1 MSLSQE
7 IRNGDSRAVAKLI
20 TMVENDFQNAQP
32 FLKELHQYCGK
43 AIVVGITGP
52 PGSGKSTITDKL
64 TKHLRKMNK
73 KVGIIAIDPS
83 SPFSGGAILGDRIR
97 MQDLTTDKDV
107 FIRSVGARGHLGGLS
122 RSTQAVVKI
131 MDAMGKDF
139 IFIETVG
146 VGQSEIDVI
155 KVSDIVLLVVMPGMG
170 DDIQVIKAGIME
182 IGDIFV
188 VNKSDRD
195 GSDKLIAE
203 IEMMLHL
210 KEKEEKW
217 NPPILKTVGTENI
230 GIDILWKEVEKCIDY
245 LKESGEMFLRRKNR
259 TRKEIFDL
267 FQESWREMFFQFIS
281 EERLEKEVERV
292 LKQNDNPY
300 NAVKKLSAI
309 FKENLFKEDDNIV

>member
-1 MSLSQE
+1 MNISE
-7 IRNGDSRAVAKLI
+7 NIRKGDSRVVAKLI
-20 TMVENDFQNAQP
+20 TLVENDFQSAQP
-32 FLKELHQYCGK
+32 ILEELHKYCGN
-43 AIVVGITGP
+43 AVVMGITGP
-52 PGSGKSTITDKL
+52 PGSGKSTITDRL
-64 TKHLRKMNK
+64 TKHLRKKNK

-83 SPFSGGAILGDRIR
+83 SPFTGGAILGDRIR

-122 RSTQAVVKI
+122 RSTQAVIKI

-155 KVSDIVLLVVMPGMG
+155 KVSDLVLLVVMPGMG

-210 KEKEEKW
+210 NETKKKW
-217 NPPILKTVGTENI
+217 EPPIIKTIGTENI
-230 GIDILWKEVEKCIDY
+230 GIDSLWEEVEKCLRY
-245 LKESGEMFLRRKNR
+245 LDESGELLLRREKR

-267 FQESWREMFFQFIS
+267 FQENWREMFFRHIGKEHFDN
-281 EERLEKEVERV
+281 EVENV

-300 NAVKKLSAI
+300 NAVKKLSKI
-309 FKENLFKEDDNIV
+309 FKKNLFKEGE

>member
-1 MSLSQE
+1 MHLSEKVLQ
-7 IRNGDSRAVAKLI
+7 GDSRAVAKLI
-20 TMVENDFQNAQP
+20 TMVENNFQKAQP
-32 FLKELHQYCGK
+32 ILKELHPFSGK
-43 AIVVGITGP
+43 AIIIGITGP
-52 PGSGKSTITDKL
+52 PGSGKSTITYQL
-64 TKHLRKMNK
+64 TKYLREELEK

-122 RSTQAVVKI
+122 RSTQAVIRI

-188 VNKSDRD
+188 VNKADRD
-195 GSDKLIAE
+195 GTDKLIAE

-210 KEKEEKW
+210 NEKEGKW
-217 NPPILKTVGTENI
+217 KSPILKTIGTESI
-230 GIDILWKEVEKCIDY
+230 GFDLLWKEIAKRIDH
-245 LKESGEMFLRRKNR
+245 LNSSGEMLQRRKKR
-259 TRKEIFDL
+259 TRKEIIDL
-267 FQESWREMFFQFIS
+267 FQESWREMFFQLIG
-281 EERLEKEVERV
+281 EEMLETEVEKV
-292 LKQNDNPY
+292 LKQDDDPY
-300 NAVKKLSAI
+300 HAVKKLSI
-309 FKENLFKEDDNIV
+309 FFQDKISKGGK

>member
-1 MSLSQE
+1 MSLSE
-7 IRNGDSRAVAKLI
+7 KIRNGDSRSVAKLI
-20 TMVENDFQNAQP
+20 TMVENDFQSAQP

-43 AIVVGITGP
+43 AIVLGITGP

-210 KEKEEKW
+210 NEQEEKW
-217 NPPILKTVGTENI
+217 HPPILKTVGTENI
-230 GIDILWKEVEKCIDY
+230 GIDVLWKEVEKCTVY

-309 FKENLFKEDDNIV
+309 FKKNLFKEGE

>member
-1 MSLSQE
+1 MSLSE
-7 IRNGDSRAVAKLI
+7 KIRNGDSRSVAKLI
-20 TMVENDFQNAQP
+20 TMVENDFQSAQP

-43 AIVVGITGP
+43 AIVLGITGP

-210 KEKEEKW
+210 NEQEEKW
-217 NPPILKTVGTENI
+217 HPPILKTVGTENI
-230 GIDILWKEVEKCIDY
+230 GIDVLWKEVEKCTDY

-309 FKENLFKEDDNIV
+309 FKKNLFKEGE

>member
-1 MSLSQE
+1 MSLSE
-7 IRNGDSRAVAKLI
+7 KIRNGDSRSVAKLI
-20 TMVENDFQNAQP
+20 TMVENDFQSAQP

-43 AIVVGITGP
+43 AIVLGITGP

-203 IEMMLHL
+203 IEMMLQL
-210 KEKEEKW
+210 NEQEEKW
-217 NPPILKTVGTENI
+217 HPPILKTVGTENI
-230 GIDILWKEVEKCIDY
+230 GIDVLWKEVEKCTDY

-309 FKENLFKEDDNIV
+309 FKENLFKEGE

>member
-1 MSLSQE
+1 MKLVE
-7 IRNGDSRAVAKLI
+7 RIRQGDTRAVARLI
-20 TMVENDFQNAQP
+20 TMVENDFQQAQP
-32 FLKELHQYCGK
+32 VLKELHQHCGH

-155 KVSDIVLLVVMPGMG
+155 KVSDVVILIVMPGMG

-210 KEKEEKW
+210 IEDKNNEKW
-217 NPPILKTVGTENI
+217 APPIIKTVGTENI
-230 GIDILWKEVEKCIDY
+230 GIDALWAEVDKFIKY
-245 LKESGEMFLRRKNR
+245 LKKSSQLLKRRRNR

-267 FQESWREMFFQFIS
+267 FQESWREMFFEYIG
-281 EERLEKEVERV
+281 EDKIENEVSRV
-292 LKQNDNPY
+292 LQQNDNPY
-300 NAVKKLSAI
+300 NAVRNLSLV
-309 FKENLFKEDDNIV
+309 FKEKLIKEDS

>member
-1 MSLSQE
+1 MSLSKKIQQGE
-7 IRNGDSRAVAKLI
+7 TRAVAKLI
-20 TMVENDFQNAQP
+20 TLVENDFKRAQP
-32 FLKELHQYCGK
+32 VLKKLHQYCGQ
-43 AIVVGITGP
+43 AIVIGITGP
-52 PGSGKSTITDKL
+52 PGSGKSTITDRL
-64 TKHLRKMNK
+64 TKYLRKKNK

-97 MQDLTTDKDV
+97 MQDLTMDEDV

-155 KVSDIVLLVVMPGMG
+155 KVSDIVLLIVMPGMG

-188 VNKSDRD
+188 VNKADRE
-195 GSDKLIAE
+195 GTDKLIAE

-210 KEKEEKW
+210 TEKEDGW
-217 NPPILKTVGTENI
+217 NPPILKTVGTDNI
-230 GIDILWKEVEKCIDY
+230 GIDILWKEAEKCIDY
-245 LKESGEMFLRRKNR
+245 LHTSGEIVRRRKNR

-267 FQESWREMFFQFIS
+267 FQESWREMFFQLIG
-281 EERLEKEVERV
+281 EKRLEQEVEKV
-292 LKQNDNPY
+292 LKQDDDPY
-300 NAVKKLSAI
+300 HAVEKLSVI
-309 FKENLFKEDDNIV
+309 FKKNLFEVGGK

>member
-1 MSLSQE
+1 MKLAE
-7 IRNGDSRAVAKLI
+7 RIRQGDTRTVARLI
-20 TMVENDFQNAQP
+20 TMVENDFPQAQP
-32 FLKELHQYCGK
+32 VLKELHQYCGQ

-139 IFIETVG
+139 VFIETVG

-155 KVSDIVLLVVMPGMG
+155 KVSDVVLLIVMPGMG

-210 KEKEEKW
+210 SEDEEKKW
-217 NPPILKTVGTENI
+217 KSPIIKTVGTDNI
-230 GIDILWKEVEKCIDY
+230 GIDFLWEEVSKFVNY
-245 LKESGEMFLRRKNR
+245 LKESGELLERRKNR

-267 FQESWREMFFQFIS
+267 FQENWREMFFKYIG
-281 EERLEKEVERV
+281 EERVEKEVNRI
-292 LKQNDNPY
+292 LQQNENPY
-300 NAVKKLSAI
+300 NAVKNLSTV
-309 FKENLFKEDDNIV
+309 FKEKLFKEDN

>member
-1 MSLSQE
+1 MSLSKKVRQ
-7 IRNGDSRAVAKLI
+7 GDTRAVAKLI
-20 TMVENDFQNAQP
+20 TMVENDFQQAQP
-32 FLKELHQYCGK
+32 VLKELHPFCGH
-43 AIVVGITGP
+43 AIVLGITGP
-52 PGSGKSTITDKL
+52 PGSGKSTITDRLAKY
-64 TKHLRKMNK
+64 LRTMDK

-97 MQDLTTDKDV
+97 MQDLTMDKDV

-188 VNKSDRD
+188 VNKADRD
-195 GSDKLIAE
+195 GTDKLIAE

-210 KEKEEKW
+210 SEKEKKW
-217 NPPILKTVGTENI
+217 NPPILKTIGTDNI
-230 GIDILWKEVEKCIDY
+230 GFDSLWKEIEKCINR
-245 LKESGEMFLRRKNR
+245 LRKSGEMLQRRRNR
-259 TRKEIFDL
+259 TRKELFDL
-267 FQESWREMFFQFIS
+267 LQESWREMFFQLIG
-281 EERLEKEVERV
+281 EERLEKEVEKV
-292 LKQNDNPY
+292 LKQDDDPY
-300 NAVKKLSAI
+300 HAVKKLSAI
-309 FKENLFKEDDNIV
+309 FEENLFKGGN

>member
-1 MSLSQE
+1 MSISKKVRQ
-7 IRNGDSRAVAKLI
+7 GDARAVAKLI
-20 TMVENDFQNAQP
+20 TMVENDFQQAQP
-32 FLKELHQYCGK
+32 VLKELHPFCGH
-43 AIVVGITGP
+43 AIVLGITGP
-52 PGSGKSTITDKL
+52 PGSGKSTITDRLAKY
-64 TKHLRKMNK
+64 LRKMDK

-97 MQDLTTDKDV
+97 MQDLTTDKNV

-188 VNKSDRD
+188 VNKADRD
-195 GSDKLIAE
+195 GTDKLIAE

-210 KEKEEKW
+210 SEKEKKW
-217 NPPILKTVGTENI
+217 NPPILKTIGTDNI
-230 GIDILWKEVEKCIDY
+230 GFDSLWKEIEKCINR
-245 LKESGEMFLRRKNR
+245 LRTSGEMLKRRRNR
-259 TRKEIFDL
+259 TRKELFDL
-267 FQESWREMFFQFIS
+267 LQESWREMFFQLIG
-281 EERLEKEVERV
+281 EERLEKEVEKV
-292 LKQNDNPY
+292 LKQDDDPY
-300 NAVKKLSAI
+300 HAVKKLSAI
-309 FKENLFKEDDNIV
+309 FKENLFKGGN

>member
-1 MSLSQE
+1 
-7 IRNGDSRAVAKLI
+7 
-20 TMVENDFQNAQP
+20 
-32 FLKELHQYCGK
+32 
-43 AIVVGITGP
+43 
-52 PGSGKSTITDKL
+52 
-64 TKHLRKMNK
+64 MNK
-73 KVGIIAIDPS
+73 KIGIIAIDPS

-131 MDAMGKDF
+131 LDAMGKDF

-155 KVSDIVLLVVMPGMG
+155 KVSDVVLLVVMPGMG

-210 KEKEEKW
+210 TEGEEKKW
-217 NPPILKTVGTENI
+217 ESPIIKTVGTENI
-230 GIDILWKEVEKCIDY
+230 GIDYLWKEVDKLINY
-245 LKESGEMFLRRKNR
+245 LKESEELLERRKNR

-267 FQESWREMFFQFIS
+267 FQESWREMFFKYIS
-281 EERLEKEVERV
+281 EERVEKEVNRV
-292 LKQNDNPY
+292 LQQNDNPY
-300 NAVKKLSAI
+300 NAVKKLSTI
-309 FKENLFKEDDNIV
+309 FKEKLFKEGH

>member
-1 MSLSQE
+1 MSLTE
-7 IRNGDSRAVAKLI
+7 KIRNGDSRAVAKLI

-155 KVSDIVLLVVMPGMG
+155 KVSDVVLLVVMPGMG

-210 KEKEEKW
+210 IEKEEKW
-217 NPPILKTVGTENI
+217 HPPILKTVGTENI
-230 GIDILWKEVEKCIDY
+230 GIDVLWKEVEKCTDY

-309 FKENLFKEDDNIV
+309 FKENLFKEGE

>member
-1 MSLSQE
+1 MSLSE
-7 IRNGDSRAVAKLI
+7 KIRNGDSRSVAKLI
-20 TMVENDFQNAQP
+20 TMVENDFQSAQP

-43 AIVVGITGP
+43 AIVLGITGP

-210 KEKEEKW
+210 NEQEEKW
-217 NPPILKTVGTENI
+217 HPPILKTVGTENI
-230 GIDILWKEVEKCIDY
+230 GIDVLWKEVEKCTDY

-309 FKENLFKEDDNIV
+309 FKENLFKEGE

>member
-1 MSLSQE
+1 MNLSDEVRQ
-7 IRNGDSRAVAKLI
+7 GDSRSVAKLI
-20 TMVENDFQNAQP
+20 TMVENDFLNAQP
-32 FLKELHQYCGK
+32 FLKELHPFCGQ
-43 AIVVGITGP
+43 AIVIGITGP
-52 PGSGKSTITDKL
+52 PGSGKSTITDRL
-64 TKHLRKMNK
+64 SKHLRKINK

-97 MQDLTTDKDV
+97 MQDLTTDKGV

-131 MDAMGKDF
+131 LDAMGKDF

-155 KVSDIVLLVVMPGMG
+155 KVSDVVLLIVMPGMG

-188 VNKSDRD
+188 VNKADRD

-210 KEKEEKW
+210 SEKEEKW

-230 GIDILWKEVEKCIDY
+230 GIDLLWKNVEKCIDY
-245 LKESGEMFLRRKNR
+245 LRTSGEMFQRRKNR

-267 FQESWREMFFQFIS
+267 FQESWREMFFQFIG
-281 EERLEKEVERV
+281 EERLEKEVEKV
-292 LKQNDNPY
+292 LKQNDDPY
-300 NAVKKLSAI
+300 HAVKRLSDI
-309 FKENLFKEDDNIV
+309 FKKKLFKGGE